1 MSRTPG
7 PPAPY
12 APQRASRAITFVLAV
27 ACGLTVA
34 NLYYAQPLLDLIA
47 DSLGVSQGA
56 ATAVVTLTQVGYALG
71 LLLVLPLGDLL
82 ENRRLATRTLVGTA
96 AALLLAGFS
105 PAFGVFL
112 AASVLVG
119 ITSVVAQVLVPLAA
133 HLAAPEERGR
143 VVGRVMSGLLLGIL
157 LARTVSSLVAGF
169 LGWRAIYLVSAVLM
183 IVLGAVLH
191 RVLPE
196 RHPGHSADYRS
207 LLASVGELV
216 RHEPVLRRRALC
228 QAAVFGAFTA
238 FWTAIAY
245 ELIDEH
251 GFGQLEI
258 AVFALV
264 GASGAAAAPVAG
276 RIADRGHGRPASGGA
291 LLLASLALLLALL
304 GHSSVV
310 LLALAAVLLDFAVQ
324 CHLVLSQHEIYGL
337 HADARARI
345 NTVFMTTVFTGGAL
359 SSAVTGAMHSAYA
372 WTGACVLGM
381 TLPFLALLLWAHGM
395 RTARRSRPRP
405 PVAAHQPHTDPV
417 HQPADR
423 K

>member
-1 MSRTPG
+1 
-7 PPAPY
+7 
-12 APQRASRAITFVLAV
+12 
-27 ACGLTVA
+27 
-34 NLYYAQPLLDLIA
+34 
-47 DSLGVSQGA
+47 
-56 ATAVVTLTQVGYALG
+56 
-71 LLLVLPLGDLL
+71 
-82 ENRRLATRTLVGTA
+82 
-96 AALLLAGFS
+96 
-105 PAFGVFL
+105 
-112 AASVLVG
+112 
-119 ITSVVAQVLVPLAA
+119 
-133 HLAAPEERGR
+133 
-143 VVGRVMSGLLLGIL
+143 
-157 LARTVSSLVAGF
+157 
-169 LGWRAIYLVSAVLM
+169 
-183 IVLGAVLH
+183 
-191 RVLPE
+191 
-196 RHPGHSADYRS
+196 
-207 LLASVGELV
+207 
-216 RHEPVLRRRALC
+216 
-228 QAAVFGAFTA
+228 
-238 FWTAIAY
+238 
-245 ELIDEH
+245 
-251 GFGQLEI
+251 
-258 AVFALV
+258 
-264 GASGAAAAPVAG
+264 
-276 RIADRGHGRPASGGA
+276 GRPASGGA